1 MSAAA
6 EIPACS
12 CLGPLI
18 QIEPP
23 AEEGEKGKGEKR

>member
-12 CLGPLI
+12 CLGHLI
-18 QIEPP
+18 QIKPP
-23 AEEGEKGKGEKR
+23 AEEGEKVRGEER